1 MSSAQGRQ
9 PAVIFIFITLVL
21 AVVGFG
27 LLIPVLPKIVVQLQG
42 GAVSEGSHTYGW
54 IISSYALMQ
63 FVCAPILG
71 ALSDQFGR
79 RKIILIATA
88 GSAIDYVVMALAPTL
103 GWFFLARIIAGG
115 TAGVL
120 STANAYI
127 ADITPPEK
135 RAQSFGL
142 LGAAFGIGF
151 VIGPVLGGV
160 LGNIDLR
167 LPFWVAAG
175 CSGVNWLWGC
185 FVLPESLKPENRR
198 KFEWGRANPVGALV
212 ALKRFPAV
220 LGLAECYFI
229 LMLAQAMIQTTW
241 ALYTDYRYQ
250 WTPLNIGLSLMLAGV
265 LTGLVQAV
273 VVKKAVPALG
283 ETRAVLAG
291 FTVSII
297 AQLGYALSTEGWMI
311 YAIICF
317 GAFSGIAGPALQS
330 YITKHVP
337 ANEQGAV
344 QGVYAGLASL
354 AGVPGPVLGTWAFGS
369 AVDPD
374 KTVYLHE
381 WFSWLEPA
389 LNWTLRNLV
398 PHHPGASFFLG
409 SIFSFCALALAWRSF
424 QRDKARER
432 VEPRP
437 A

>member
-9 PAVIFIFITLVL
+9 PAIVFIFITLVL

-63 FVCAPILG
+63 FVFSPILG

-79 RKIILIATA
+79 RRIILIATA
-88 GSAIDYVVMALAPTL
+88 GSAIDYVIMALAPTL

-175 CSGVNWLWGC
+175 CSAVNWLWGC

-198 KFEWGRANPVGALV
+198 KFEWSRANPVGALL

-220 LGLAECYFI
+220 LGLVECYFI
-229 LMLAQAMIQTTW
+229 FMLAQAMIQTTW

-273 VVKKAVPALG
+273 VVKKAVPVLG
-283 ETRAVLAG
+283 ETRAVLVG
-291 FTVSII
+291 FIVSIV
-297 AQLGYALSTEGWMI
+297 AQLCYAMATQGWMI

-317 GAFSGIAGPALQS
+317 GAFSGIAGPALQA

-354 AGVPGPVLGTWAFGS
+354 AGVPGPVIGTWAFGS

-374 KTVYLHE
+374 KVVHLND
-381 WFSWLEPA
+381 WFAWLEPA
-389 LNWTLRNLV
+389 LNWCLRNLV

-409 SIFSFCALALAWRSF
+409 AMFSFGAMLLAWRSF
-424 QRDKARER
+424 RRDQAREST
-432 VEPRP
+432 EPH
-437 A
+437 AT